1 MERAMTISRRE
12 FSKLGA
18 LGLAARAL
26 PLVGQAPQ
34 RKIGYCIIG
43 LGRIADHHMR
53 GIAQSTG
60 STITALVSGH
70 RDKAER
76 IAAKYN
82 VPKTSIYSYE
92 EMDRI
97 RDNKAIDA
105 VIVCL
110 PNSMH
115 AEYTTRSAKA
125 GKHVLCEKPM
135 AISVAESEQMISSC
149 KAANV
154 KLMIAYRLHY
164 EPLTLKTIK
173 MIKDGL
179 IGKVEAIDS
188 SNGFNIAPNEWRST
202 KALGGGG
209 PLMDVGI
216 YSLNATRYLT
226 GEEPTD
232 FTAVATT
239 PDNDGRFQG
248 VEENLAWTMKF
259 PSGVVASC
267 VTTYGAYMD
276 GYYKVYGTKGKL
288 EVDEFGYENLHLTA
302 SYRTAPK
309 TPMTKIDEANPERD
323 PMQFTRQADHFSR
336 CILENKTPGTP
347 GEEGLTDMKHIRSI
361 YKAAGITLG

>member
-1 MERAMTISRRE
+1 MTRRE
-12 FSKLGA
+12 FSRLGA
-18 LGLAARAL
+18 LGLAARAV
-26 PLVGQAPQ
+26 PLVGQTTE
-34 RKIGYCIIG
+34 RKVGYCIIG

-53 GIAQSTG
+53 GIAQSSTARVTG
-60 STITALVSGH
+60 LVSGH

-76 IAAKYN
+76 IAAQYGVSKDA
-82 VPKTSIYSYE
+82 IYSYE
-92 EMDRI
+92 DIERI

-115 AEYTTRSAKA
+115 AEYTIRPAKA

-135 AISVAESEQMISSC
+135 AISVAECEQMIAAC

-164 EPLTLKTIK
+164 EPITLKTIQL
-173 MIKDGL
+173 IRDGA

-188 SNGFNIAPNEWRST
+188 ANGFNIAPNEWRST
-202 KALGGGG
+202 RALGGGG

-226 GEEPTD
+226 GEDPIA

-239 PDNDGRFQG
+239 PDQDGRFQG

-259 PSGVVASC
+259 PSGTVASC
-267 VTTYGAYMD
+267 TTTYGASMP
-276 GYYKVYGTKGKL
+276 GYYKVFGSKGWL
-288 EVDEFGYENLHLTA
+288 EVDEFGYQGLHLTA
-302 SYRTAPK
+302 NYRSDRN
-309 TPMTKIDEANPERD
+309 TPPTKIDEKNPEPD
-323 PMQFTRQADHFSR
+323 PKQFVRQIDHFSR
-336 CILENKTPGTP
+336 CILENRTPDTP
-347 GEEGLTDMKHIRSI
+347 GEEGLKDMQHIQSI